1 MQNDVGSVY
10 LVSIFMASYW
20 TAVFDIFLQVTA
32 IASYW
37 PDDFADGRQRRGK
50 LTNTTPLTLSEALA
64 ARQSFLSLF
73 N

>member
-37 PDDFADGRQRRGK
+37 PDDFADGMP
-50 LTNTTPLTLSEALA
+50 TA
-64 ARQSFLSLF
+64 
-73 N
+73 